1 MGNSPTV
8 DYGNGASE
16 IKYDKELEKQSGE
29 TSKGNRFWIWFLLH
43 SSRRHHAAISNER
56 VVNMKSQSPSRYM
69 KSCRRRVELFHF
81 NGRKWHM
88 GHHLITLTHS
98 FEACSHIKPTGTIF
112 HLHFQHFVRALF
124 VFVEF
129 NLINAQ
135 VEHASFLHTQ
145 RTPITAA
152 SYIIVIVCAH
162 WAMNIN
168 TWLWFVPFPFKG
180 FENVEQ

>member
-29 TSKGNRFWIWFLLH
+29 TSKGNRFWIWFLH

-56 VVNMKSQSPSRYM
+56 EYEKSPSTTELWAAA
-69 KSCRRRVELFHF
+69 VAVVLFHF

-145 RTPITAA
+145 RTPIT
-152 SYIIVIVCAH
+152 
-162 WAMNIN
+162 
-168 TWLWFVPFPFKG
+168 
-180 FENVEQ
+180 